1 MHEVKPSSLM
11 RRLAGRY
18 RRGDAGAATMLVA
31 VLLAGGVMLGLGAIV
46 VDVGQ
51 LHAQRQELL
60 NGADAAAI
68 AAAKACA
75 ADSNCPSSQSSLDA
89 ITQVAS
95 ANAGANSWS
104 GKADAQILCG
114 SVNGTGFGSCPTAT
128 GGLTHCVG
136 TRPTNGENYI
146 EVGVS
151 TRMADGSTI
160 LPPTFAGALAGGNYK
175 GETVGACARVAWG
188 GVQKATVFPLMISKC
203 QWQHLT
209 ANGTQYAPLPGPT
222 WDPPYS
228 LQRTIVH
235 DDSTCSTKIGED
247 VAVIRGSSWDCRKP
261 VTTGQYV
268 EGLPGT
274 TWKSNTDITCQG
286 LTILNWAF
294 DLVTNLL
301 GAHDEQIRYL
311 TVYDPKDTTCASNG
325 VCTYHVVGFAAF
337 ELTGG
342 SIYIPG
348 LSLLLPVAIYF
359 PSWKYP
365 LNGPCN
371 DIPCFQGFFT
381 KSTLPTVPGGP
392 DFGVDA
398 FQQIG

>member
-18 RRGDAGAATMLVA
+18 RPDDAGVATMLVA

-60 NGADAAAI
+60 NGADAAAL

-75 ADSNCPSSQSSLDA
+75 ADSNCPSSQASLNT
-89 ITQVAS
+89 ITQLA
-95 ANAGANSWS
+95 AADAGANSKS

-114 SVNGTGFGSCPTAT
+114 NVNGSSFGPCPTAT

-136 TRPTNGENYI
+136 TRPTNGENYVEI
-146 EVGVS
+146 GVS
-151 TRMADGSTI
+151 TRMADGSTL

-203 QWQHLT
+203 QWQNLT
-209 ANGTQYAPLPGPT
+209 SNGTVYGPPPGPG
-222 WDPPYS
+222 WHPDRS
-228 LQRTIVH
+228 LERTIVAN
-235 DDSTCSTKIGED
+235 DSTCKTKVGED
-247 VAVIRGSSWDCRKP
+247 LAVLLGASWDCKKP
-261 VTTGQYV
+261 VTTGEYV
-268 EGLPGT
+268 QGLPAT
-274 TWKSNTDITCQG
+274 TWNSKTYLICQG
-286 LTILNWAF
+286 LTILDWLV
-294 DLVTNLL
+294 DLVKTLVLFPN
-301 GAHDEQIRYL
+301 GQIRYL
-311 TVYDPKDTTCASNG
+311 SVYDPNDTTCASDG

-337 ELTGG
+337 AMTGG
-342 SIYIPG
+342 TIWDPIVHVLPLPIPSFKTLRICG
-348 LSLLLPVAIYF
+348 DV
-359 PSWKYP
+359 
-365 LNGPCN
+365 
-371 DIPCFQGFFT
+371 PCFEGFFT
-381 KSTLPTVPGGP
+381 KSTLPSVPGGP